1 MNSFSEVTE
10 SRRCSDSRATQP
22 LAIRHPARVS
32 TLALFGSKPGIKHSS
47 AYEEMRRRIEGAEL
61 RYDDTA
67 AHIICDGYAT
77 QCVEDPLDFLQ
88 RRG

>member
-1 MNSFSEVTE
+1 MCTHDFMEELS
-10 SRRCSDSRATQP
+10 
-22 LAIRHPARVS
+22 AIKVPTLIVAAGKERIGHAS
-32 TLALFGSKPGIKHSS
+32 TC
-47 AYEEMRRRIEGAEL
+47 EEMRRRNEGAEL

-77 QCVEDPLDFLQ
+77 QCLEDHLDFLQ